1 MRALFIALWEHDVAR
16 PWLIGL
22 VAAAVVVLLCVR
34 SSE

>member
-1 MRALFIALWEHDVAR
+1 MDLIVALWEHDVAR

-22 VAAAVVVLLCVR
+22 ALATIVVILCTR